1 MYLDYYQL
9 EKYPFHVTPDPEFLF
24 LSPSHR
30 EALASVIYGVEEKK
44 GFIAILGEVGVGK
57 TTILRSYLEKVEK
70 DQLKT
75 IYVFHANISF
85 KDLLKTICREL
96 GIPLGSDDL
105 YDIVPNLHEALIEE
119 YRQGHTVVLII
130 DEAQN
135 MPIDTLENLRML
147 SNLETTEDKLIQI
160 VLCGQPEFEVMLNR
174 RELLPLNQR
183 ISIKARISPLS
194 IRDSTKYIRHRLS
207 KAGRKG
213 ELLFTNEALKQIV
226 DRAKGIPRTIN
237 ILCDNCLVTAFG
249 TRKDRVNGKIVKEI
263 LQDHYGKKNT
273 GYFRWGMVFLS
284 FLIIIVGGFFLYKAD
299 NLAILHGS
307 WQAAN
312 RSPDPLQ
319 SRNGETGNDNSGIKQ
334 ERGFKQASY
343 DAGKEIDS
351 APETMNLQERKT
363 LSHDAK
369 ESFPL
374 MRIVR
379 KGDTISGL
387 GSVVYGFI
395 DGEMIGRIKE
405 ANPWIRDPDFIYEGN
420 VIIFPELH
428 AKTGVESRKR

>member
-24 LSPSHR
+24 LGPSHR

-75 IYVFHANISF
+75 IYVFHADISF
-85 KDLLKTICREL
+85 KELLKTICREL
-96 GIPLGSDDL
+96 DISLESEDL
-105 YDIVPNLHEALIEE
+105 YDIVPKLHEALIEE
-119 YRQGHTVVLII
+119 YRQGHAVVLII

-135 MPIDTLENLRML
+135 MPINTLENLRML

-160 VLCGQPEFEVMLNR
+160 ILCGQPEFEEMLQR

-194 IRDSTKYIRHRLS
+194 IQDSRKYIRHRLS

-213 ELLFTNEALKQIV
+213 APLFTNDALKGIV

-249 TRKDRVNGKIVKEI
+249 SRKDRVNGKIVKEI

-273 GYFRWGMVFLS
+273 GYFRWGLIFLS
-284 FLIIIVGGFFLYKAD
+284 FLIIIAGGYFLYQTNDPAVFY
-299 NLAILHGS
+299 NPWRS
-307 WQAAN
+307 AN
-312 RSPDPLQ
+312 RASDLPPPLKEEAENAY
-319 SRNGETGNDNSGIKQ
+319 NGT
-334 ERGFKQASY
+334 RGEGGVIQTES
-343 DAGKEIDS
+343 DSGKETMP
-351 APETMNLQERKT
+351 APETGYLQEQESLTGDARK
-363 LSHDAK
+363 
-369 ESFPL
+369 SFPM
-374 MRIVR
+374 MRRVK
-379 KGDTISGL
+379 KGDTISGM
-387 GSVVYGFI
+387 GVVVYGSI
-395 DGEMIGRIKE
+395 DDRMINRIKE
-405 ANPWIRDPDFIYEGN
+405 VNPWIRDPDVIHEGN
-420 VIIFPELH
+420 IIIFPEFH
-428 AKTGVESRKR
+428 ATAGRESRKR

>member
-174 RELLPLNQR
+174 RELL
-183 ISIKARISPLS
+183 
-194 IRDSTKYIRHRLS
+194 
-207 KAGRKG
+207 
-213 ELLFTNEALKQIV
+213 ALKQIV